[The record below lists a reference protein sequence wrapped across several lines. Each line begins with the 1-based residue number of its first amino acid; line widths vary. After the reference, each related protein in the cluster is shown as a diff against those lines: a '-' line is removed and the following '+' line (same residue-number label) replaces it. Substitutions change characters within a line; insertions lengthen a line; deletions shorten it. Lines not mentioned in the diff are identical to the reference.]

1 MKVKSDRTLAL
12 IAAKFAEATRLS
24 LISIDNRGNI
34 EFINPAACLLF
45 GYTQAEMIGQPI
57 TIIIPERMRGAH
69 TAGLQKAA
77 EGNAPHLGGRPV
89 EVFALKK
96 NGAEFPIEITLSTW
110 QGPRGFCAG
119 AVITDIS
126 ERRKREGRL
135 LRMASQ
141 DTLTGLLNRRQFTS
155 LLSDAMTAGRPLSI
169 LLLDLDGFK
178 EVNDTHGHVVGDTL
192 LQAIGVRLPYMLA
205 ESAHVARIG
214 GDEFAILLNDTDD
227 PLKAHAQ
234 GQAIQEGFQKPFE
247 LGGQV
252 LEVGTSIGIALAP
265 AHGQEAD
272 ELIASADFALYRA
285 KADGGHGI
293 RLYDPSMRSETS
305 ARRALRDELLQALRQ
320 GELELFFQ
328 PQVHLITGRT
338 IGVEGLLRWHHP
350 RRGLLSPAAFLPALD
365 QSALAL
371 EIGWWTLDEATKR
384 ASELQRS
391 GHDIRVGVNLFP
403 GQLRAPNLIHKVA
416 NALQRHS
423 LRPDLLELEVTET
436 IALADNDRSYEAM
449 KAVRKIGV
457 GIAFDDFGTGYA
469 SLSSL
474 QRYPITTLKIDR
486 GFLGNI
492 DSRTS
497 DAAITRA
504 LIGLGH
510 DMGLETIAEGIET
523 KEQEKSL
530 IALGCPCGQGYL
542 YGKPMPF
549 PSLVEQLETER
560 SAMSGDHAV
569 LAG

>member
-1 MKVKSDRTLAL
+1 M
-12 IAAKFAEATRLS
+12 
-24 LISIDNRGNI
+24 
-34 EFINPAACLLF
+34 
-45 GYTQAEMIGQPI
+45 
-57 TIIIPERMRGAH
+57 
-69 TAGLQKAA
+69 
-77 EGNAPHLGGRPV
+77 
-89 EVFALKK
+89 
-96 NGAEFPIEITLSTW
+96 
-110 QGPRGFCAG
+110 
-119 AVITDIS
+119 
-126 ERRKREGRL
+126 
-135 LRMASQ
+135 
-141 DTLTGLLNRRQFTS
+141 TGLLNRRQFTS
-155 LLSDAMTAGRPLSI
+155 LLSDAMAAARPLSV

-178 EVNDTHGHVVGDTL
+178 EVNDTHGHLVGDTL
-192 LQAIGVRLPYMLA
+192 LQAIGVRLPYMLS
-205 ESAHVARIG
+205 ETAHVARIG
-214 GDEFAILLNDTDD
+214 GDEFAILLNDLND
-227 PLKAHAQ
+227 PLEAHAQ
-234 GQAIQEGFQKPFE
+234 AQAIQEGFQKPFE

-252 LEVGTSIGIALAP
+252 LEIGTSIGIALAP

-285 KADGGHGI
+285 KADGGHGV
-293 RLYDPSMRSETS
+293 RLYDPTMRSETS

-328 PQVHLITGRT
+328 PQVHLLTRRIT
-338 IGVEGLLRWHHP
+338 GVEGLLRWHHP

-371 EIGWWTLDEATKR
+371 EIGWWTLHEAAKR
-384 ASELQRS
+384 ASELQRK
-391 GHDIRVGVNLFP
+391 GHTIRVGVNLFP
-403 GQLRAPNLIHKVA
+403 GQLRAPNLIYKVA

-423 LRPDLLELEVTET
+423 LRPELLELEVTET

-449 KAVRKIGV
+449 KAVRELGV

-486 GFLGNI
+486 GFLAHI

-510 DMGLETIAEGIET
+510 DMGLETIAEGIES
-523 KEQEKSL
+523 KEQEMSL
-530 IALGCPCGQGYL
+530 VGLGCPCGQGYL

-549 PSLVEQLETER
+549 QSFLDQLELKS
-560 SAMSGDHAV
+560 SAMFKDQQL